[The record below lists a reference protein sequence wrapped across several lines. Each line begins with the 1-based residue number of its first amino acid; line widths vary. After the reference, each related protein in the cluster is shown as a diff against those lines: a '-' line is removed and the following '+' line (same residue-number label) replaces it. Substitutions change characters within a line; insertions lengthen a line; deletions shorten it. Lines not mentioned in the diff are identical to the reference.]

1 MTPAGAASLA
11 RECDVFVRYLVR
23 VPPDA
28 YIQKK
33 YVQAHSVS
41 PEYAAAGAFDR
52 LLLALASSSPLVT
65 SLADSYS
72 GLFARSS
79 ALRKK
84 LILLT
89 AILESCAPARGFLD
103 APDHA
108 SLPGL
113 YLRAALRGAFFALR
127 CLGLAIVLL
136 PLQLVLGGLGGQKK

>member
-1 MTPAGAASLA
+1 MTPARAASLA

-33 YVQAHSVS
+33 YAQAHSVS
-41 PEYAAAGAFDR
+41 PDYAAAGAFDR
-52 LLLALASSSPLVT
+52 LLLALASSAPLVT
-65 SLADSYS
+65 SLADSYVS
-72 GLFARSS
+72 FFARSS

-84 LILLT
+84 LILLL

-103 APDHA
+103 VPDRA

-113 YLRAALRGAFFALR
+113 YLRGACRGAFFALR
-127 CLGLAIVLL
+127 CLGSAIVLL
-136 PLQLVLGGLGGQKK
+136 PLQLFLNGLGGQKK